1 MSEAPVRVL
10 VADDNA
16 SVRRAITRLV
26 SSKTSLELVGV
37 ASDAEEA
44 VEIGS
49 RTQPDVALVDVQMP
63 KGGGVHAAR
72 GLHEF
77 SPQTRVVA
85 LSGSSDREG
94 VLEMLRNG
102 AVGYLVKGPNAE
114 VIQSIMAASRG
125 EGVISSEVAA
135 DVIAELSERLA
146 LQHEQEESLR
156 RNVRRIEQIVED
168 RALTIVF
175 QPILDVH
182 SGVMAGVEALAR
194 FSAEP
199 PRTPDLWF
207 EEARSLGRGLGL
219 DLELAAAALAL
230 EAARSRP
237 PHVFLAVN
245 VSPEAVISPRFLKF
259 VSAQEAAAS
268 LVIELTEHAVV
279 EDYDVL
285 TRSLDRFREMGMS
298 VAVDDAGA
306 GYASLRHIL
315 RIKPDLIKLDVSL
328 IAGIDSDPD
337 KLALATGITSFAREV
352 GTKVVAEGIE
362 TAAQLEC
369 VANLGVDYAQG
380 YHLAVP
386 GPLPTADPFSAT
398 STERSLRT

>member
-1 MSEAPVRVL
+1 MKEGPVRVL
-10 VADDNA
+10 VADDNE
-16 SVRRAITRLV
+16 SVRRTITRLV

-49 RTQPDVALVDVQMP
+49 RTQPDVALVDVEMP
-63 KGGGVHAAR
+63 KGGGVRAAR
-72 GLHEF
+72 GLHEC
-77 SPQTRVVA
+77 SPETKVVA

-94 VLEMLRNG
+94 VLEMLRMG
-102 AVGYLVKGPNAE
+102 AVGYLVKGPNAD
-114 VIQSIMAASRG
+114 VVQSIMAASRG
-125 EGVISSEVAA
+125 EGVISNEVAA
-135 DVIAELSERLA
+135 DVIGELSDRLA
-146 LQHEQEESLR
+146 LQHEQEESHR
-156 RNVRRIEQIVED
+156 QKVRRIERIIED

-175 QPILDVH
+175 QPVLDLH
-182 SGVMAGVEALAR
+182 SGAMAGVEALAR

-199 PRTPDLWF
+199 SRTPDRWF
-207 EEARSLGRGLGL
+207 EEAWSLGLGL
-219 DLELAAAALAL
+219 DLELVAAVMAL
-230 EAARSRP
+230 EAARTRAP
-237 PHVFLAVN
+237 QVFLAVN
-245 VSPEAVISPRFLKF
+245 VSPEAAISPRFLEF
-259 VSAQEAAAS
+259 LSARDAIAT

-285 TRSLDRFREMGMS
+285 TRSLDRFRNMGMR

-328 IAGIDSDPD
+328 IAGIDRDRD
-337 KLALATGITSFAREV
+337 KLALATGLTSFAREV

-369 VANLGVDYAQG
+369 VARLGVDYAQG
-380 YHLAVP
+380 YHLAIP
-386 GPLPTADPFSAT
+386 GPLPAADPFSAGET
-398 STERSLRT
+398 ARSVGA